1 MTENHM
7 ESFSYKG
14 KDLAKIIPTIYALA
28 NTGSY
33 IYVISPWLNID
44 VPLII
49 PWKTTDKEIS
59 FINLIELERKR
70 NVNSI
75 FILSTMSREDK
86 ETQKSVSELKKRGFS
101 LRVVENLHLK
111 AIIGDVLAY
120 IGSANITY
128 NGIYNN
134 KENVTLRAVNN
145 QDEILRKLL
154 G

>member
-1 MTENHM
+1 V
-7 ESFSYKG
+7 YKRQG
-14 KDLAKIIPTIYALA
+14 
-28 NTGSY
+28 
-33 IYVISPWLNID
+33 
-44 VPLII
+44 
-49 PWKTTDKEIS
+49 
-59 FINLIELERKR
+59 
-70 NVNSI
+70 
-75 FILSTMSREDK
+75 EDK
-86 ETQKSVSELKKRGFS
+86 ETQKSVSELKKCGFS

-134 KENVTLRAVNN
+134 KEIVTVRAINN